1 VEYLIFSYPN
11 CPSCE
16 SLKKELAKSPF
27 PGREYNLVEKEGKMK
42 IRDYLKVINR
52 DEKGAIILPTLLM
65 LDNEKVEKVINTPQ
79 ELQSWLRSKD

>member
-1 VEYLIFSYPN
+1 
-11 CPSCE
+11 
-16 SLKKELAKSPF
+16 
-27 PGREYNLVEKEGKMK
+27 MK